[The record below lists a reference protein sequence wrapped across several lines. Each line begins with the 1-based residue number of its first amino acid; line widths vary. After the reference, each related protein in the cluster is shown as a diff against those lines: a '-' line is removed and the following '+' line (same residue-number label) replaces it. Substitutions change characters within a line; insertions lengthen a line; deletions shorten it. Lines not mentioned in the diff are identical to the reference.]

1 MRSMLQLTNKPTRAL
16 ALLFLPVVL
25 VLAYVSI
32 SRSSGPPLTPGSKR
46 YELGP
51 NVDLDHDGLPGNVEL
66 RSFNDREN
74 FRRRTRKRSNCTTSI
89 SSVAIANKGN
99 SAICSF
105 FISRGSRS
113 IRFT

>member
-25 VLAYVSI
+25 VLGYVSI

-46 YELGP
+46 SELGP
-51 NVDLDHDGLPGNVEL
+51 NVDLDHDGLPDNVEL

-74 FRRRTRKRSNCTTSI
+74 FRRRFTWGAEMQFYNLSDQWIPEATWSN
-89 SSVAIANKGN
+89 
-99 SAICSF
+99 
-105 FISRGSRS
+105 R
-113 IRFT
+113 